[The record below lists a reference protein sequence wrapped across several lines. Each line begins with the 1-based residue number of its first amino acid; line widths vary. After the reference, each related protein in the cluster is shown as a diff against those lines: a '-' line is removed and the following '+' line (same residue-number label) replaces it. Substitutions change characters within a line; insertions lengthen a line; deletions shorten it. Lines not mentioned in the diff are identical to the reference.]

1 MARRSDASLASLLLT
16 QRLVEASVAPLKAS
30 EYWDLL
36 EVVGDPGRLLGLAA
50 DETLR
55 ATGLAADLSERVT
68 RLLGAAST
76 FAFAL
81 DEAEQAGMHVLASV
95 DDDYPGVLRDR
106 LGRGAPPLLYTV
118 GDVDLLTRAHLG
130 VVGSRDVDDAA
141 ALVAQGLGRAAVAAG
156 WGVVSGAAKG
166 VDRLAMTAALAADG
180 VAVGVLADSLART
193 TRDADVR
200 RWVTD
205 GRLCLCTPY
214 KPTAG
219 FSVANA
225 MGRNKVI
232 YALSRATLVVTSDV
246 EKGGT
251 WAGAVEALR
260 QRIAPVLVWAGDGQG
275 PGNGPL
281 IERGGQP
288 VQEIDSVI
296 DIATSTEPPRPGP
309 AQLQLGV

>member
-1 MARRSDASLASLLLT
+1 MARRSDTSLASLLLT
-16 QRLVEASVAPLKAS
+16 QRLVDADVPPLKAS

-36 EVVGDPGRLLGLAA
+36 EVVDDPGRLLGLEAEEITSETRLAA
-50 DETLR
+50 DE
-55 ATGLAADLSERVT
+55 SERVAL
-68 RLLGAAST
+68 LLGAATS

-81 DEAEQAGMHVLASV
+81 DEAEQAGMRVLASV
-95 DDDYPGVLRDR
+95 DDDYPAVFRDR
-106 LGRGAPPLLYTV
+106 LGRGAPPLLYAV
-118 GDVDLLTRAHLG
+118 GDVGLLTRAHLG
-130 VVGSRDVDDAA
+130 VVGSRDVDAA
-141 ALVAQGLGRAAVAAG
+141 AASVAQDAGRAAVAAG

-166 VDRLAMTAALAADG
+166 VDRLAMTAALEADG

-193 TRDADVR
+193 TRDPEVR
-200 RWVTD
+200 RAVTD

-232 YALSRATLVVTSDV
+232 YALSRATLVVTSDLD
-246 EKGGT
+246 KGGT

-260 QRIAPVLVWAGDGQG
+260 QTIAPVLVWAGEGQG
-275 PGNGPL
+275 PGNEAL

-288 VQEIDSVI
+288 VQEVDSVI
-296 DIATSTEPPRPGP
+296 DVTTSAAPPRPGP
-309 AQLQLGV
+309 AQLHLGV